1 MKKHRILWQ
10 KAAQFFEDAI
20 AIWQSVP
27 SNGELLDAHRQLLA
41 ELSKLA
47 RDRVEFYTLTD
58 ERRDYRRRKL
68 D

>member
-41 ELSKLA
+41 ELCALA
-47 RDRVEFYTLTD
+47 RDRVEFTRSLMPNAAITGIS
-58 ERRDYRRRKL
+58 
-68 D
+68 